1 MRGARG
7 AEGARQW
14 CWRWRRN
21 PLRRRDDVFE
31 AWIVLV
37 VWTVM
42 VLGGA
47 LAGLVTAR
55 AADESFTRLRQD
67 RHAVPAVL
75 AGGTGSAV
83 PAGES
88 AVYDRV
94 RATVRWRAAD
104 GKPRVGSALV
114 PSGHKAGTRVT
125 IWLDPQ
131 GRPTTPPPTR
141 SAAAT
146 ESTLLGLGAAV
157 ALGGLVFGAG
167 GLARWRLDQR
177 RYARWEREWERLGPQ
192 WGHKTP

>member
-7 AEGARQW
+7 TEGARQW

-31 AWIVLV
+31 AWIVLI

-42 VLGGA
+42 VLGGTV
-47 LAGLVTAR
+47 AGLVTAH
-55 AADESFTRLRQD
+55 AADESFTRLRHD
-67 RHAVPAVL
+67 RHTVPAVL
-75 AGGTGSAV
+75 VGGTGSAV

-88 AVYDRV
+88 AVYDHV
-94 RATVRWRAAD
+94 RATVRWTARD
-104 GKPRVGSALV
+104 GSPRVGTALV
-114 PSGHKAGTRVT
+114 ESGHRAGSHVM

-131 GRPTTPPPTR
+131 GRPAAAPPTG

-146 ESTLLGLGAAV
+146 ESSLLGIGAAV
-157 ALGGLVFGAG
+157 ALAGLVFGAG
-167 GLARWRLDQR
+167 GFARWRLDQR
-177 RYARWEREWERLGPQ
+177 RYDRWEREWERLGPQ